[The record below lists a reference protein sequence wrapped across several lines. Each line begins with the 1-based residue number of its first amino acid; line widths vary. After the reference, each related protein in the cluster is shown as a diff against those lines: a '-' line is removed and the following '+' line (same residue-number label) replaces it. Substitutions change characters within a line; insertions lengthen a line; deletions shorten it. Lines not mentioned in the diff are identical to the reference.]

1 MLKFR
6 TAFAVCLMSLLSSA
20 AVAGTYAQLSS
31 ADPQIATAANQ
42 PAAVTMT
49 VDAAEDVAVAG
60 SKVTFKTEGGYFV
73 IVAVQAGVRLRAR
86 SGYGSC

>member
-20 AVAGTYAQLSS
+20 AVNAQLSS

-86 SGYGSC
+86 SGYGSG

>member
-20 AVAGTYAQLSS
+20 AVNAQLSS

-73 IVAVQAGVRLRAR
+73 IVAVLAGVRLRAR
-86 SGYGSC
+86 SGYGSG

>member
-20 AVAGTYAQLSS
+20 AVNAQLSS

-60 SKVTFKTEGGYFV
+60 SKVAK
-73 IVAVQAGVRLRAR
+73 QRAAI
-86 SGYGSC
+86 S